1 MGSANTKYADDGHDF
16 VAIAQNAVS
25 ALSPMHRGPITSWG
39 TGERGQL
46 INARGDRRGIAT
58 GNPSSS
64 GPWIEAVERTVAL
77 VL

>member
-16 VAIAQNAVS
+16 VASAQNAVS

-46 INARGDRRGIAT
+46 INA
-58 GNPSSS
+58 
-64 GPWIEAVERTVAL
+64 
-77 VL
+77 